1 MTFSQKFEL
10 TIHELVHEN
19 EKPYS
24 SDLSKQYKIYK
35 PLKQME
41 IHSSGLDPK
50 LTKKNPNCSALTR
63 HKNTHTTPIPFVDC
77 GVTIKSED
85 IKEEINEEESVE
97 DPLSI
102 DHESVNNNEYDM
114 IDIEKFKLE
123 KVAYVEE

>member
-1 MTFSQKFEL
+1 MTFAQKFEL

-24 SDLSKQYKIYK
+24 YDLSKQYKIYK

-50 LTKKNPNCSALTR
+50 LTKKNPYSSASTR
-63 HKNTHTTPIPFVDC
+63 HRNTHTTPSPFVDC

-85 IKEEINEEESVE
+85 IKEEINEEESVD

-114 IDIEKFKLE
+114 IDVEEFKLE